1 MVNSV
6 SLNYYGNN
14 SYGNMLNSNDW
25 INSANDATNKVK
37 EDLGISDSTSTN
49 SSSTNKTGS
58 TSSSSSNKTSSSS
71 NVYTASTTSGF
82 LMGYQN
88 VLKDLESSAA
98 KLQTSKANNVF
109 QKYDAA
115 LKKAAG
121 GDEEALKALGKAE
134 DDVVSSMK
142 DFADKLNSAI
152 SYLQK
157 NTGAGS
163 GVSAQLDSLKRMI
176 PSEKTLK
183 AMGMSYNTDGTLK
196 FDEDAFRENL
206 QKDPGFTKE
215 LVGGQFGL
223 AERVGSKATKILDS
237 SVDRIVGG
245 NGETDSSGSSSKT
258 SSNGAAA
265 STTFPGSKSTMSDSF
280 MQFASFA
287 RGGAYN
293 LSNYYA
299 VSMLNILV

>member
-1 MVNSV
+1 MVNGV

-25 INSANDATNKVK
+25 VNSANDATNKVK

-49 SSSTNKTGS
+49 SSSSNKTGS
-58 TSSSSSNKTSSSS
+58 TSSSSSN
-71 NVYTASTTSGF
+71 VYTANSTSGF

-98 KLQTSKANNVF
+98 KLQTSQANNVF

-115 LKKAAG
+115 LKKAAD
-121 GDEEALKALGKAE
+121 GDEEALKALSKAE

-142 DFADKLNSAI
+142 DFVDNLNSAI
-152 SYLQK
+152 SHLKK

-183 AMGMSYNTDGTLK
+183 AMGISYNTDGTLK
-196 FDEDAFRENL
+196 LDEDAFRENL
-206 QKDPGFTKE
+206 QKDPSFTKE
-215 LVGGQFGL
+215 LVGGQYGL
-223 AERVGSKATKILDS
+223 AERVGSKATKVLDS
-237 SVDRIVGG
+237 SVDKIVGG
-245 NGETDSSGSSSKT
+245 NGSTNSSESTSKT
-258 SSNGAAA
+258 PSNSAAS
-265 STTFPGSKSTMSDSF
+265 STTFPGSKGNMSDSF

>member
-1 MVNSV
+1 MVNGV

-25 INSANDATNKVK
+25 VNSANDATNKVK

-49 SSSTNKTGS
+49 SSSSNKTGS
-58 TSSSSSNKTSSSS
+58 TSSSSSN
-71 NVYTASTTSGF
+71 VYTANSTSGF

-88 VLKDLESSAA
+88 VLKDLESSAS
-98 KLQTSKANNVF
+98 KLQTSQANNVF

-115 LKKAAG
+115 LKKAAD
-121 GDEEALKALGKAE
+121 GDEEALKALSKAE

-142 DFADKLNSAI
+142 DFVDNLNSAI
-152 SYLQK
+152 SYLKK

-183 AMGMSYNTDGTLK
+183 AMGISYNTDGTLK
-196 FDEDAFRENL
+196 LDEDAFRENL
-206 QKDPGFTKE
+206 QKDPSFTNE
-215 LVGGQFGL
+215 LVGGQYGL
-223 AERVGSKATKILDS
+223 AERVGSKATKVLDS
-237 SVDRIVGG
+237 SVDKIVGG
-245 NGETDSSGSSSKT
+245 NGSTNSSESTSKT
-258 SSNGAAA
+258 PSNSAAS
-265 STTFPGSKSTMSDSF
+265 STTFPGSKGNMSDSF